1 MANNLIV
8 AVVGLAGN
16 GKSASLEYI
25 PNQPDW
31 LYLNCE
37 TNKPLPFNHKFNE
50 VVIKSPAK
58 LATYVQQA
66 AANAKCKGIIID
78 TLTSA
83 LDMQEMYAKRTAED
97 KYQIWDKYRD
107 YILNLF
113 QNGVANCNKPII
125 FICHVEMAKDIKG
138 RSKLAIAVKGSTAN
152 RGIESFFTNIVYA
165 DYVDLDELDE
175 YKNDYLHINEDEKLD
190 DGKYVFQTR
199 KTSSGVGLNIR
210 STKGLWS
217 RNETYID
224 NNIMH
229 VINKLQAFYSKEN
242 K

>member
-16 GKSASLEYI
+16 GKSASLEHI
-25 PNQPDW
+25 PNQKEW

-37 TNKPLPFNHKFNE
+37 TNKPLPFVHNFNE
-50 VVIKSPAK
+50 KVVTTPSKLKQLIKAG
-58 LATYVQQA
+58 AT
-66 AANAKCKGIIID
+66 NDKCKGIIID

-83 LDMQEMYAKRTAED
+83 FDMQEMHGKKTAED
-97 KYQIWDKYRD
+97 GYKAWDMYRD
-107 YILNLF
+107 YVLDIF

-125 FICHVEMAKDIKG
+125 FLCHVEMTKDIKG
-138 RSKLAIAVKGSTAN
+138 RSKLAISVKGSVAN

-165 DYVDLDELDE
+165 DYVELDDLEE
-175 YKNDYLHINEDEKLD
+175 YKNDMLNITEDEKID

-199 KTSSGVGLNIR
+199 KTAMGVGLNIR
-210 STKGLWS
+210 QTRNLWT
-217 RNETYID
+217 RDETFID

-229 VINKLQAFYSKEN
+229 VINKLKNLYGDK
-242 K
+242 